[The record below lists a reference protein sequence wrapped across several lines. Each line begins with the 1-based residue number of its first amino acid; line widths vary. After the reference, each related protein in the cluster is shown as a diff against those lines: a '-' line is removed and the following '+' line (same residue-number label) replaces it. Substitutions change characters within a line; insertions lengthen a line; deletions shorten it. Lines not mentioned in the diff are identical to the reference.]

1 MQKTLIINTGGT
13 ISMVHADAND
23 PKSPLVPAKTW
34 SEVTSNY
41 AFFEQLDV
49 EYISLSQ
56 IVDSSNMT
64 INLWQEIAEI
74 IYNNYEQY
82 KGFVIL
88 HGTDTMAY
96 TASAL
101 SFMLKNLKKPVILT
115 GAQLPILKTRSDG
128 VQNVLTSIA
137 IVEDSYKDNQT
148 QSILPEVCVFFRDV
162 LLRGNRAR
170 KVDSSNYAGFDAP
183 NSEPLAIAGS
193 EIKFYE
199 EHIRKSETEEPFYID
214 TKMEENIFTF
224 DLFPGF
230 NPGMIYPLIESKQ
243 APKGVIMKTYGSGN
257 APTTPAFLDLLEELR
272 NREIIVVNI
281 TQCERGGIEEG
292 VYETNHLMSEMNI
305 VSGSDMTP
313 EAAMTKL
320 MYTLAHCQTF
330 EEIERMMETDMNGE
344 MSEE

>member
-1 MQKTLIINTGGT
+1 MTKTLIINTGGT
-13 ISMVHADAND
+13 ISMVHAIPED
-23 PKSPLVPAKTW
+23 PTSPLVPAKTW
-34 SEVTSNY
+34 SEVTKNY
-41 AFFEQLDV
+41 AFFNELNAD
-49 EYISLSQ
+49 YISLSE

-64 INLWQEIAEI
+64 PILWKEIAEI
-74 IYNNYEQY
+74 IEAQYHKY

-101 SFMLKNLKKPVILT
+101 SFMLKNLQKPVILT

-128 VQNVLTSIA
+128 VQNLLTAVA
-137 IVEDSYKDNQT
+137 IVEESYRENAT

-199 EHIRKSETEEPFYID
+199 THIRKCVTDQPFSID
-214 TKMEENIFTF
+214 TAMETNVFIF

-230 NPGMIYPLIESKQ
+230 NPDILHAIISSPH
-243 APKGVIMKTYGSGN
+243 APKGIVLKTYGSGN
-257 APTTPAFLDLLEELR
+257 APTTANFMKLLERLR
-272 NREIIVVNI
+272 EQGIVVVNV

-292 VYETNHLMSEMNI
+292 VYETNHLMSKMNI
-305 VSGSDMTP
+305 VGGSDMTP
-313 EAAMTKL
+313 EAAITKL
-320 MYTLAHCQTF
+320 MYVLARYSKF
-330 EEIERMMETDMNGE
+330 EDIERVMEMDMNGE
-344 MSEE
+344 LSE

>member
-1 MQKTLIINTGGT
+1 MQNTLIINTGGT
-13 ISMVHADAND
+13 ISMVHANPND
-23 PKSPLVPAKTW
+23 KQSPLVPAKTW
-34 SEVTSNY
+34 SEVTTNY
-41 AFFEQLDV
+41 AFFEHLDV
-49 EYISLSQ
+49 EYISLSK

-64 INLWQEIAEI
+64 INLWQEIAQI
-74 IYNNYEQY
+74 IKDNYEKY

-101 SFMLKNLKKPVILT
+101 SYMLKNLKKPVILT

-128 VQNVLTSIA
+128 VQNVLTAIA
-137 IVEDSYKDNQT
+137 IVEESYKDNQE

-193 EIKFYE
+193 EIKFHE
-199 EHIRKSETEEPFYID
+199 EHIRKSETNEPFYID

-230 NPGMIYPLIESKQ
+230 NPNMIYPLIESNK
-243 APKGVIMKTYGSGN
+243 APRGIVLKTYGSGN
-257 APTTPAFLDLLEELR
+257 APTTDEFLDLLDVLR
-272 NREIIVVNI
+272 KKGIIVVNI

-292 VYETNHLMSEMNI
+292 VYETNHLMTEMNI

-313 EAAMTKL
+313 EAAITKL
-320 MYTLAHCQTF
+320 MYTLAHCSSF

-344 MSEE
+344 LSE